1 MGNTFYNLIADLTFC
16 ICVFS
21 APTGIIVT
29 LHCFYPTEI
38 LDGESTIVVLVSH
51 DRAFM
56 DAVCTDMLKVSRQK
70 IEEHLGMG
78 FSEYVAA
85 AAESAAA
92 AGHEAAN
99 LEQRKKTMAKV
110 SACCIID

>member
-1 MGNTFYNLIADLTFC
+1 MIKNLR
-16 ICVFS
+16 
-21 APTGIIVT
+21 
-29 LHCFYPTEI
+29 CFYYAEI

-70 IEEHLGMG
+70 VEEHLGMG

-110 SACCIID
+110 SACRVVHLPHESFVCL